1 MPSASDDLLLAEGDP
16 PSKRVV
22 LRCALHLFVRDGLCE
37 TSIRDIATASGYS
50 NPALYKFFASK
61 DALALYLFE
70 RCYLRLVS
78 VTRGSQCPDRDF
90 EANLDALLGAFAR
103 MIDENLE
110 AVLYVNDTLRIFW
123 PKLSPTAKRSSFLKV
138 VRDLLDQG
146 VRDRSLRRDTDVD
159 LALATL
165 VGAIAQLA
173 RMVYFGELKG
183 LAAERIKG
191 IGALFLRGS
200 K

>member
-1 MPSASDDLLLAEGDP
+1 M
-16 PSKRVV
+16 
-22 LRCALHLFVRDGLCE
+22 
-37 TSIRDIATASGYS
+37 
-50 NPALYKFFASK
+50 
-61 DALALYLFE
+61 
-70 RCYLRLVS
+70 
-78 VTRGSQCPDRDF
+78 
-90 EANLDALLGAFAR
+90 
-103 MIDENLE
+103 
-110 AVLYVNDTLRIFW
+110 
-123 PKLSPTAKRSSFLKV
+123 